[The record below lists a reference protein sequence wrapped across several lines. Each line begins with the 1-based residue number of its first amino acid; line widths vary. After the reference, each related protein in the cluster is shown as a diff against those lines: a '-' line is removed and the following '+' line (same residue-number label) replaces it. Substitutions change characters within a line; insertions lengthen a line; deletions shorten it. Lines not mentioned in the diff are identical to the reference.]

1 MKINEFWLTS
11 TGKLFVEYDDQ
22 GSLGIRK
29 IRRIL
34 IHFDFT
40 DL

>member
-1 MKINEFWLTS
+1 MKIDEFWLNL
-11 TGKLFVEYDDQ
+11 TGKLFVEYDDR
-22 GSLGIRK
+22 GSLGITK

-40 DL
+40 DM